1 MTHSRRRDVLK
12 AAGTVTLLGGLAG
25 CAGQDDVGTGSGQE
39 GNETEDDDSD
49 QRDGTGAFRVAH
61 VSPDAP
67 NVDIYV
73 DEEPAIED
81 LGFRE
86 ISPYEELDP
95 GPYQVQVT
103 AAGDEEAVVYDE
115 ETEIEDGTTNTAIA
129 YGEAAGGPE
138 NGFTV
143 DVLEDDLSD
152 PGDGMS
158 RVRLFHASPDAEAVD
173 VVTTQPPED
182 AAGNG
187 QPEDAPPEDGQ
198 PEDAPPEDGQP
209 EDAPPEDGQPE
220 DAPPEDGQPEEGQ
233 SEDAPPSEPPQQGGP
248 LFADIAFGET
258 DTREIPAGEY
268 TLGVVPANGMEQ
280 QQEDGQPD
288 QEPVAEFDL
297 SAESQSVYSAFAT
310 GYVDPAEAIIDDA
323 PEFEVLT
330 VEDAQAGE
338 RADGGTE

>member
-209 EDAPPEDGQPE
+209 E
-220 DAPPEDGQPEEGQ
+220 EGQ

-248 LFADIAFGET
+248 LFVDVVFGET
-258 DTREIPAGEY
+258 DTQEIPAGEY

-280 QQEDGQPD
+280 QQENEQPPAGEQPEDEPEQTQQEDGQPD
-288 QEPVAEFDL
+288 REPVAEFDL

-310 GYVDPAEAIIDDA
+310 GYVDPAAALIDDA

-330 VEDAQAGE
+330 VEDAQAEE